1 MLSNSAYL
9 RFHENQWSSSIS
21 TFVTPEILDLC
32 IDPLHRPGAEPDT
45 RIVCA
50 IDCGPKWD
58 CSALVALAKDEK
70 LKRGLRLIDHRVF
83 EPRGVTI
90 DFEKTIEKTIY
101 PVGFYKNKAVNIQ
114 KICDLLLSQYK
125 GQVPDNIYELLKLPG
140 VGRKT
145 ANLVVTLG
153 YNKPGIC
160 VDTHVHRIANR
171 WGYVK
176 TKTPEQTEMALR
188 QKLPA
193 EYWIIINDLLVSYG
207 QNLCKPVSPL
217 CSTCRIRS
225 CCDRKDV
232 KVSR

>member
-1 MLSNSAYL
+1 MRKKDIHA
-9 RFHENQWSSSIS
+9 
-21 TFVTPEILDLC
+21 VVEILKWEVMQWRVPAVGHYTQTPFTVLISC
-32 IDPLHRPGAEPDT
+32 ILSLRTQDKTTDAASKRLF
-45 RIVCA
+45 
-50 IDCGPKWD
+50 K
-58 CSALVALAKDEK
+58 LARTPRTMVK
-70 LKRGLRLIDHRVF
+70 LAV
-83 EPRGVTI
+83 
-90 DFEKTIEKTIY
+90 KTIEKTIY
-101 PVGFYKNKAVNIQ
+101 PVGFYKNKAVNIL

-125 GQVPDNIYELLKLPG
+125 GKVPDNIDELLKLPG

-171 WGYVK
+171 WGYVQ

-207 QNLCKPVSPL
+207 QNLCKPISPF
-217 CSTCRIRS
+217 CSQCKIKRY
-225 CCDRKDV
+225 CDRVGV
-232 KVSR
+232 KMSR